1 MKIKILIINITL
13 FLLFSDLYSQEV
25 DCPKGR
31 VNCTLKCGRYVDE
44 NNDTICD
51 LSVPKIIKNEIIQ
64 VNEKKTDSREKKLKI
79 SNNLNL
85 LSKNNKKD
93 TGSITQSNSIKI
105 IKEAPI
111 LPLLSEKNKPKYH
124 LVQVS
129 VITIFLYFL
138 SKYLYHRKIISLM
151 SHRQFWNTVLLLSFL
166 FSGLLGLFL
175 VIKINY
181 DIKYELPFDIYL
193 FHVDFG
199 IMMAILSII
208 HAWWHLKYYKNYLIG
223 NEKGNSK

>member
-51 LSVPKIIKNEIIQ
+51 LSVPKIVKVQAKKLDIKNSVIGTGKIKSISILNIRKSNIDTSNITNKKAISKKIIQ
-64 VNEKKTDSREKKLKI
+64 EATSKPQTILKNE
-79 SNNLNL
+79 
-85 LSKNNKKD
+85 
-93 TGSITQSNSIKI
+93 
-105 IKEAPI
+105 
-111 LPLLSEKNKPKYH
+111 PKYH
-124 LVQVS
+124 LISISIV
-129 VITIFLYFL
+129 TILLYLF
-138 SKYLYHRKIISLM
+138 SKYLYTKKIISFV

-166 FSGLLGLFL
+166 FSGLFL

-223 NEKGNSK
+223 NEKGNIK